1 MISVFFDAEELD
13 QQSIPQQR
21 PDAYYCIKD
30 ADET

>member
-13 QQSIPQQR
+13 QQSIPQR
-21 PDAYYCIKD
+21 KPGAYYCIKE